1 VVRKTG
7 NPAKQQAAREKIET
21 AMNTAPGRVRQAMA
35 ARTASRTT
43 SADDGLWLQ
52 PRELNAY
59 YPLKAL
65 HYVAR
70 VQRLM
75 AKNKFNTS
83 WLHDHINDPYV
94 KMAQREGYRARA
106 AYKLKEID
114 EQDKLI
120 RPGQVV
126 VDLGAAPGSWS
137 QYVRN
142 KLAQGKNRDTQREG
156 GVDGTIIAL
165 DLLPM
170 EPIADVHFIQGD
182 FREDSVLAQLEE
194 VVGERDVDLVIS
206 DMAPNLSGVA
216 VADAA
221 RIEHVCDLALEF
233 SQNHLKPDGAL
244 LVKCFHGSG
253 YSQIVE
259 KFKHQF
265 KTVAA
270 RKPKASRD
278 KSSETF
284 ILGRHL
290 KRPR

>member
-1 VVRKTG
+1 
-7 NPAKQQAAREKIET
+7 
-21 AMNTAPGRVRQAMA
+21 
-35 ARTASRTT
+35 
-43 SADDGLWLQ
+43 
-52 PRELNAY
+52 
-59 YPLKAL
+59 
-65 HYVAR
+65 
-70 VQRLM
+70 M
-75 AKNKFNTS
+75 AKNRFNQS

-94 KMAQREGYRARA
+94 KMAQRDGYRARA

-120 RPGQVV
+120 RPGQVI

-137 QYVRN
+137 QYARN
-142 KLAQGKNRDTQREG
+142 KLAASKNRVDG
-156 GVDGTIIAL
+156 GIDGTIIAL

-170 EPIADVHFIQGD
+170 DPVADVHFIQGD
-182 FREDSVLAQLEE
+182 FRDDEVLGRLEE
-194 VVGERDVDLVIS
+194 VLGERQVDLVLS

-221 RIEHVCDLALEF
+221 RVEHICDLALEF
-233 SQNHLKPDGAL
+233 SQRHLKPEGAL

-259 KFKHQF
+259 KFKRQF
-265 KTVAA
+265 KIVAP

-284 ILGRHL
+284 ILGKNL
-290 KRPR
+290 KNPG